1 MKKKLRKKNECA
13 IELRLHNLSLGLS
26 QRNWLFNNRN
36 DWMEN
41 KSINSKMGMKNKLF
55 LLPEC
60 SRCKDRNMQLLYI
73 IKKYAIPNS
82 VMYKVCENK
91 WNK

>member
-41 KSINSKMGMKNKLF
+41 KSINTEGEWKINCFYYQNAPDVKTETCN
-55 LLPEC
+55 C
-60 SRCKDRNMQLLYI
+60 CI
-73 IKKYAIPNS
+73 
-82 VMYKVCENK
+82 
-91 WNK
+91 